1 MEDMSKVADAVPAVL
16 PAAPELLAVEAK
28 AIDEKVAAAAMG
40 PSSSGSEASS
50 SGGGAPSATPTSD
63 PTAIIIIG
71 MAGSGK
77 TTLMQ
82 RLNAHLHAEK
92 TPYYMVNLDPAVLE
106 TPFGAHIDIR
116 DTVNYREVMKQY
128 ALGPNGGILTA
139 LNLFA
144 TRFEQV
150 LGLIGKRV
158 AGPTPP
164 KYVLFDTPGQ
174 IEIFTWSASGQI
186 ITASLASAYP
196 TVIVYVVDTVRCR
209 NAVSFMSNMLY
220 ACSILYK
227 MKLPLVL
234 AFNKIDL
241 APCDFAQHWMDDLDS
256 FTEAL
261 QKERSYMGSLAQSM
275 ALMLEEFYA
284 SLTAVGVSAL
294 SGEGM
299 EPFFAAVDKART
311 EYESGYALELAKQ
324 KEQRKLDEEERQ
336 RKSREALV
344 QDGLM
349 AAGAKVVLDGNREP
363 ADPGAAVAAADE
375 DEGEGEHG
383 EEEEEEEEEPP
394 SMYSRGAG
402 YNKEDEQW
410 AMEHPNDREEL
421 EGLRR
426 YLAKKKA
433 GSSAEA
439 GS

>member
-1 MEDMSKVADAVPAVL
+1 
-16 PAAPELLAVEAK
+16 
-28 AIDEKVAAAAMG
+28 MG
-40 PSSSGSEASS
+40 
-50 SGGGAPSATPTSD
+50 T
-63 PTAIIIIG
+63 
-71 MAGSGK
+71 
-77 TTLMQ
+77 
-82 RLNAHLHAEK
+82 
-92 TPYYMVNLDPAVLE
+92 
-106 TPFGAHIDIR
+106 
-116 DTVNYREVMKQY
+116 
-128 ALGPNGGILTA
+128 
-139 LNLFA
+139 
-144 TRFEQV
+144 
-150 LGLIGKRV
+150 
-158 AGPTPP
+158 
-164 KYVLFDTPGQ
+164 
-174 IEIFTWSASGQI
+174 
-186 ITASLASAYP
+186 
-196 TVIVYVVDTVRCR
+196 
-209 NAVSFMSNMLY
+209 
-220 ACSILYK
+220 
-227 MKLPLVL
+227 
-234 AFNKIDL
+234 
-241 APCDFAQHWMDDLDS
+241 
-256 FTEAL
+256 
-261 QKERSYMGSLAQSM
+261 LAQSM

-375 DEGEGEHG
+375 DEGEGEH
-383 EEEEEEEEEPP
+383 EDDDEEEPP